1 MCFDNWLQILFRCL
15 FVFKASSTFYISPII
30 SLLQKLTIYAC
41 FETVTPCLLQVFIT
55 TSSHKLSSGNRVNVS
70 SVRELADIVLGQHT
84 LPSWYPSSVDAVL
97 EHGEVSLHPHNRW
110 QTQMAFFKTVYS
122 FQVKE
127 DTLPG

>member
-1 MCFDNWLQILFRCL
+1 M
-15 FVFKASSTFYISPII
+15 
-30 SLLQKLTIYAC
+30 
-41 FETVTPCLLQVFIT
+41 FIT
-55 TSSHKLSSGNRVNVS
+55 ASSHKLSSGNRVNVS
-70 SVRELADIVLGQHT
+70 SVRELADIILGQHA

-110 QTQMAFFKTVYS
+110 RTQMAFSKTVYS